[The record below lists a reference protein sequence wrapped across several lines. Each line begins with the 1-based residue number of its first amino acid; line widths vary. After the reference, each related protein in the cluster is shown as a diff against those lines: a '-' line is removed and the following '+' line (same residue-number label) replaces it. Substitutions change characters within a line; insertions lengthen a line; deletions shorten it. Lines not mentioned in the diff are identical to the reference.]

1 MNWKALEL
9 RGNTHLEWD
18 VDIENETKSNLI
30 FRWIDSKQN
39 VSGPRKAK
47 ASYKAGIQV
56 RVELTVPELF
66 P

>member
-18 VDIENETKSNLI
+18 VDIEIETKSNSI

-39 VSGPRKAK
+39 ASGPRKAK

>member
-9 RGNTHLEWD
+9 RGNIHLEWD
-18 VDIENETKSNLI
+18 VDVENETKSNSI
-30 FRWIDSKQN
+30 FNWIDNKQN
-39 VSGPRKAK
+39 ASGPRKAK

-56 RVELTVPELF
+56 RVELTVPEVF